1 MFYFTTR
8 DITAIIMCA
17 ALWGV
22 LSAYF
27 APVFWHA
34 THLPFFCDM
43 LGITLLILVMWWVG
57 KFGAIIT
64 TGIIATIIT
73 LMLYPIGTQFLGF
86 TAASVVLDVLTRL
99 IGIQK
104 SPEKSTLKLISVFLT
119 ALASTAVAGV
129 IIGYLFMDPG
139 VLLTVFGGVTF
150 FVVLHVIGGAIG
162 GIIGLTLIKALSIRI
177 NLQKM

>member
-1 MFYFTTR
+1 LYFTTR
-8 DITAIIMCA
+8 DITAIVMCA

-27 APVFWHA
+27 APVFWNT
-34 THLPFFCDM
+34 THLPFFCDT
-43 LGITLLILVMWWVG
+43 LGIILLILVMWWVK

-86 TAASVVLDVLTRL
+86 TVASIVFDVLTRL

-104 SPEKSTLKLISVFLT
+104 SPEKSALRLIGVFLT
-119 ALASTAVAGV
+119 SLASMAVAGV
-129 IIGYLFMDPG
+129 IIGYLFMNSSF
-139 VLLTVFGGVTF
+139 LLTMFGGVTF
-150 FVVLHVIGGAIG
+150 FVVLHVIGVPLGEPSV
-162 GIIGLTLIKALSIRI
+162 LR
-177 NLQKM
+177 

>member
-8 DITAIIMCA
+8 DITAIAMCA

-27 APVFWHA
+27 APVFWNA

-43 LGITLLILVMWWVG
+43 LGIILLILVMWWVR

-73 LMLYPIGTQFLGF
+73 LMLNPYATQFFGF
-86 TAASVVLDVLTRL
+86 TATSIVFDVLTRL
-99 IGIQK
+99 IGNQN
-104 SPEKSTLKLISVFLT
+104 SPEKSALRQIGVFFT
-119 ALASTAVAGV
+119 SLASTAVAGV
-129 IIGYLFMDPG
+129 IIGYLFMNSG
-139 VLLTVFGGVTF
+139 FLLATFGGMAF
-150 FVVLHVIGGAIG
+150 FVVLHVTGGAIG
-162 GIIGLTLIKALSIRI
+162 GTIGLVLIKALSIRI
-177 NLQKM
+177 SLQKM

>member
-8 DITAIIMCA
+8 DITAITMCA

-27 APVFWHA
+27 APVFWKA

-43 LGITLLILVMWWVG
+43 LGIVLLILVMWWVG
-57 KFGAIIT
+57 KFGAITT

-86 TAASVVLDVLTRL
+86 TAASVVFDVLTRL

-104 SPEKSTLKLISVFLT
+104 SPEKSALRLISVFLT
-119 ALASTAVAGV
+119 ALASTAVAGF
-129 IIGYLFMDPG
+129 IIGSLFMDPG

-150 FVVLHVIGGAIG
+150 FVVLHVVGGAIG
-162 GIIGLTLIKALSIRI
+162 GTIGLTLIKALSIRI
-177 NLQKM
+177 SLQKM

>member
-1 MFYFTTR
+1 MPYFTTR

-22 LSAYF
+22 LSAYY
-27 APVFWHA
+27 APVFWQA
-34 THLPFFCDM
+34 THLPFFCDTV
-43 LGITLLILVMWWVG
+43 GIILLILVMWWVG

-64 TGIIATIIT
+64 TGIIATIIS
-73 LMLYPIGTQFLGF
+73 LILYPIGTQFLGF
-86 TAASVVLDVLTRL
+86 TSASVVFDVLTRA

-104 SPEKSTLKLISVFLT
+104 SPEKSVPKLTGIFLT

-129 IIGYLFMDPG
+129 IIGYLFTSSSF
-139 VLLTVFGGVTF
+139 LLTTFGSITF

-162 GIIGLTLIKALSIRI
+162 GTIGIAVIKALSTRI